1 MDLQKLFNIEGKTAL
16 ITGGSRGIGE
26 MIAAGFLANGVKVY
40 ITARKEAPLIEKAKE
55 LSEKF
60 NGDCI
65 AIPCD
70 LSNMEGIQKLA
81 TDYLQRED
89 SLDILVNNAGA
100 AWGEPYENFSEK
112 GWDKVMDTNVKS
124 MFFLTR
130 DLTPALAKNASD
142 DEPSRVVNIGS
153 IDGINVPI
161 FETFSYSASKAA
173 LIQMTKTTAVIE
185 AKKNIRL
192 NCVVPGLMH
201 TPLVERLATK
211 YADGDYA
218 GFVKRR
224 HDQVPMGKM
233 GESWDVA
240 YAVLFLCSDEAK
252 YITGTEIIVD
262 GGLTAATP

>member
-26 MIAAGFLANGVKVY
+26 MIAAGFLANGAKVY

-70 LSNMEGIQKLA
+70 LSNMEGIQRLA
-81 TDYLQRED
+81 TDYLQQED

-124 MFFLTR
+124 IFFLTQKFVK
-130 DLTPALAKNASD
+130 LLEKSGTNSD
-142 DEPSRVVNIGS
+142 PSRVINVGS
-153 IDGINVPI
+153 IDGIGIPRA
-161 FETFSYSASKAA
+161 ETYSYPASKAA
-173 LIQMTKTTAVIE
+173 VHQLTRVLA
-185 AKKNIRL
+185 N
-192 NCVVPGLMH
+192 
-201 TPLVERLATK
+201 RLAERNININAIAPGPFQSQMMNETLKK
-211 YADGDYA
+211 YEKEIINSVPRKRIGVPEDMA
-218 GFVKRR
+218 G
-224 HDQVPMGKM
+224 
-233 GESWDVA
+233 A
-240 YAVLFLCSDEAK
+240 AIFLSSKASA
-252 YITGTEIIVD
+252 YITGIVLPVD
-262 GGLTAATP
+262 GGSLIARRHMV

>member
-81 TDYLQRED
+81 TDYLQQED

-142 DEPSRVVNIGS
+142 DEPSRVINICLLYTS
-153 IDGINVPI
+153 D
-161 FETFSYSASKAA
+161 AA
-173 LIQMTKTTAVIE
+173 
-185 AKKNIRL
+185 
-192 NCVVPGLMH
+192 
-201 TPLVERLATK
+201 
-211 YADGDYA
+211 DD
-218 GFVKRR
+218 
-224 HDQVPMGKM
+224 
-233 GESWDVA
+233 
-240 YAVLFLCSDEAK
+240 
-252 YITGTEIIVD
+252 
-262 GGLTAATP
+262 